1 MKIFIYIIFLEY
13 IKISFST
20 TPLWNFEASSY
31 DLLKETNNYEYEYMV
46 NTGTVWGQNNVG
58 KFTIYKKIYK
68 INGVIKQENI
78 LNLNFTNELRN
89 YSTEYEDIESAYIN
103 DRNTYFICPKGRFH
117 VHFYSR
123 YNGTNGIISFNLQD
137 DTNWDLKCYYQYQQS
152 IFK

>member
-46 NTGTVWGQNNVG
+46 NTGTIWGQNNVG

-68 INGVIKQENI
+68 IDGVIKHENI
-78 LNLNFTNELRN
+78 LNLNFPNDLRN

-103 DRNTYFICPKGRFH
+103 DGNTYFICPKEDFMFIFI
-117 VHFYSR
+117 VEAMEQMELF
-123 YNGTNGIISFNLQD
+123 L
-137 DTNWDLKCYYQYQQS
+137 L
-152 IFK
+152 IFKMILIGI